1 MHHKLAFFLFLGT
14 YHGHQP
20 EKRKNEIL
28 ELSTSWQENP
38 EIKSEKQSL
47 ERNLGMKNIRQGKN
61 GITSTG
67 STLARSHRS
76 LILPCRCK
84 DYGDRGTSC

>member
-1 MHHKLAFFLFLGT
+1 MDTNQKKG
-14 YHGHQP
+14 
-20 EKRKNEIL
+20 KNEIL

-38 EIKSEKQSL
+38 EIKLEKQSL